1 MKTLT
6 WKKKNRLLL
15 IGALLLL
22 WIVYAFALRNTIDAR
37 SECRTLQAKLDSSAG
52 APQRLTQL
60 KDELAALDAITCD
73 SGNSVHEQLLGVVTN
88 YCGQHGLTLRDFAP
102 PVRYRSDAWTVETH
116 PVTVEGNYISLLQLV
131 HRLEQEKNGKVV
143 SVVFHSKRD
152 NKTQALA
159 LLVTIY
165 VQNIIREKS

>member
-15 IGALLLL
+15 LGVVLLL
-22 WIVYAFALRNTIDAR
+22 WTVYTFALRNTISAR
-37 SECRTLQAKLDSSAG
+37 SECRTLQAKLDSSAD
-52 APQRLTQL
+52 APQRLLQL
-60 KDELAALDAITCD
+60 KEELRELETITSD
-73 SGNSVHEQLLGVVTN
+73 SGSSVHEQLLSVVTN
-88 YCGQHGLTLRDFAP
+88 YCEQHQLTLRDFAA
-102 PVRYRSDAWTVETH
+102 PVRYHSEAWTVETH

-143 SVVFHSKRD
+143 SVDFHSKRD
-152 NKTQALA
+152 IKTQSLA